1 MLLNGGVIEHFFD
14 DGKRRLIKEM
24 FRMAKPGG
32 KVIIMVPNAW
42 CVPFRIG
49 QAWQRLKGTWKFG
62 YEDDMSPWRIKR
74 MCQKLGLQLVK
85 TYSFNKAVGVA
96 WLPRYGCRIANFL
109 GVNTIEM
116 HAEKSCLGLVTVA
129 IIQK

>member
-1 MLLNGGVIEHFFD
+1 VIEHFFD
-14 DGKRRLIKEM
+14 NGKRRLIKEM
-24 FRMAKPGG
+24 LRMVKPGG

-62 YEDDMSPWRIKR
+62 YEDDMSPRRIKL
-74 MCQKLGLQLVK
+74 MCRKLGLQSVQV
-85 TYSFNKAVGVA
+85 YSFNKAVGVA
-96 WLPRYGCRIANFL
+96 WLPRYGCRVANAL
-109 GVNTIEM
+109 GYNTLEK
-116 HAEKSCLGLVTVA
+116 HAEKSCIGFVTIA